1 MTIFLFANVLASG
14 ISLANT
20 CDLKSRRT
28 KFILA
33 LSLALGVG
41 VTVWPYAFQDRRA
54 SSYTANFWPCSDCDN
69 TLKGIRNGVSIF
81 LSTGYCI
88 GTVMAMVLNVILKI
102 LRFLMRKKRQKKSK
116 TLQLKNSMVYQCP
129 RGALNFCDV
138 TTRLEEENVQVMA
151 TDGI

>member
-14 ISLANT
+14 IALASA

-33 LSLALGVG
+33 MSLAVGVG

-88 GTVMAMVLNVILKI
+88 GTVMAMVLNLILPEDSEVAYEETKEE
-102 LRFLMRKKRQKKSK
+102 KEVEKSVDEK
-116 TLQLKNSMVYQCP
+116 
-129 RGALNFCDV
+129 FEEDV
-138 TTRLEEENVQVMA
+138 A
-151 TDGI
+151 DA

>member
-88 GTVMAMVLNVILKI
+88 GTVMAMVLNVILPEDSEI
-102 LRFLMRKKRQKKSK
+102 S
-116 TLQLKNSMVYQCP
+116 Y
-129 RGALNFCDV
+129 
-138 TTRLEEENVQVMA
+138 EEKETKEIEDTPVEKF
-151 TDGI
+151 DGISVSSWSIEFL